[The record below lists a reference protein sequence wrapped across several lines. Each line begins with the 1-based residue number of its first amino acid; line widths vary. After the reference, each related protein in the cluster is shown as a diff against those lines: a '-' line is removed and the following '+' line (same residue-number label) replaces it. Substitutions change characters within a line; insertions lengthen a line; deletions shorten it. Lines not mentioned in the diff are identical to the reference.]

1 MTGKPLGAAFVMN
14 DGKMIGL
21 ICEGDI
27 RRVLQSGKSLEE
39 LTASDMM
46 SRQPITVFEDLK
58 LEEALQLMEDR
69 PHPLNVLPVLK
80 RDGSLFG
87 LFRLHDAY
95 GR

>member
-27 RRVLQSGKSLEE
+27 RRALQSGKSLEE

-46 SRQPITVFEDLK
+46 SRQPITVFEDLNFARGTAIDGRSTASV
-58 LEEALQLMEDR
+58 ECVAGT
-69 PHPLNVLPVLK
+69 LK
-80 RDGSLFG
+80 RRKLIRVISF
-87 LFRLHDAY
+87 A
-95 GR
+95 